1 MVLETRGVAIV
12 QENEP
17 GVPAQLMTVRRK
29 PGSVGTVSARKSGYS
44 QIERASTGRLAY
56 FGGVFESGG
65 VELGGVEAGLSGVA
79 LLGGVVVSPGAA
91 VVPGAVD

>member
-1 MVLETRGVAIV
+1 VAIV

-17 GVPAQLMTVRRK
+17 GIPAQLMTVHRK
-29 PGSVGTVSARKSGYS
+29 PGPWDGEHPQIRVSPD
-44 QIERASTGRLAY
+44 ERAATGRLAY
-56 FGGVFESGG
+56 FGGVFESGGG